1 MKAKRHLAT
10 IILLV
15 ICSLATATPTYAY
28 AAELTMGEAIN
39 KAGRQRM
46 LTQRIVK
53 AYSLMGQ
60 DVRYRVAKKQL
71 HVAISLFE
79 KQLNELKTLPV
90 NASVTEELNHVTELW
105 EPVKQIATGKV
116 DRKMAPQLRNK
127 SEELLKRAH
136 EVVLL
141 LEASSGTN
149 AGHLVNIAG
158 RQRMLTQRMANLYLL
173 QSWGFTDPQYQA
185 DYQQAIEEFSSALKE
200 LQAARENT
208 PEINAGLKEVSQNWE
223 VFKMSGKMR
232 DGNYI
237 PALVVRSLD
246 KILVKMNEITG
257 QYAVLLK

>member
-1 MKAKRHLAT
+1 MRAIRHLTT
-10 IILLV
+10 IFLLI
-15 ICSLATATPTYAY
+15 ICGFTTAAPAY
-28 AAELTMGEAIN
+28 AAAELSMGEAIN

-71 HVAISLFE
+71 HIAVSLFE
-79 KQLNELKTLPV
+79 KQLNELTAFPA
-90 NASVTEELNHVTELW
+90 NAAVTQELNRVGELW

-116 DRKMAPQLRNK
+116 QRSMAPQLRK
-127 SEELLKRAH
+127 MSEDLLKSTH
-136 EVVLL
+136 EVVVL

-149 AGHLVNIAG
+149 TGRLVNLAG
-158 RQRMLTQRMANLYLL
+158 RQRMLTQRMASLYLL
-173 QSWGFTDPQYQA
+173 QSWGFDDHQYKA
-185 DYQQAIEEFSSALKE
+185 DYQQAVDEFSSALKE

-208 PEINAGLKEVSQNWE
+208 PEITAGLKAVAQNWE

-232 DGNYI
+232 EGNYI

-246 KILVKMNEITG
+246 KILNRMNEITG